1 MLPHRTRGLP
11 PQAPAHFFFRS
22 KAPGPHTSKNTRMD
36 LSFSPEDLA
45 FREEV
50 RAFIKA
56 ELPVD
61 VRTKMEAG
69 IELTK
74 ADYVS
79 WQHKLCAKGWLAPN
93 WPKKYGGTDWTVVQK
108 HIFNEEMA
116 LGGAPRQMP
125 FGVAMVAPVIIE
137 FGSDEQRAH
146 YLPRILSSDD
156 WWCQGY
162 SEPEAGS
169 DLASLKTRADRD
181 GDNYIINGQKT
192 WITLAQYANMIFV
205 LARTEQT
212 AKKQDGISFLL
223 VDMTTPGVTVRPI
236 VTIDGGKEI
245 NEVIFE
251 NVRVPV
257 SSRVGKE
264 GEGWTYAKFLL
275 EHERNGTAGVAGS
288 FQLLNRLRAV
298 ARDQRVDGKTLMD
311 DERFAERTALS
322 YAQLRSLAAESS
334 GNRPGPE
341 SSFIKITG
349 TEIQQAI
356 TTLMMEASAYD
367 SLDPA
372 KRSALA
378 YFNTRKTS
386 IYAGSNEIQRNIIA
400 KRILGL

>member
-1 MLPHRTRGLP
+1 
-11 PQAPAHFFFRS
+11 
-22 KAPGPHTSKNTRMD
+22 MD
-36 LSFSPEDLA
+36 LAFSPQELA

-50 RAFIKA
+50 RAFIRA
-56 ELPVD
+56 ELPAQ
-61 VRTKMEAG
+61 VRAKMESG

-74 ADYVS
+74 DDYVA
-79 WQHKLCAKGWLAPN
+79 WQHKLNARGWLAPN
-93 WPKKYGGTDWTVVQK
+93 WPVKYGGTGWTVVQK
-108 HIFNEEMA
+108 HIFDEEMA

-125 FGVAMVAPVIIE
+125 FGVSMVAPVIIE
-137 FGSDEQRAH
+137 FGNDEQRGY
-146 YLPRILSSDD
+146 YLPRILNSDD

-169 DLASLKTRADRD
+169 DLASLKTRAVRD
-181 GDNYIINGQKT
+181 GDHYVINGQKT
-192 WITLAQYANMIFV
+192 WITLAQFANMIFV
-205 LARTEQT
+205 LARTDPD
-212 AKKQDGISFLL
+212 AKKQEGISFIL

-257 SSRVGKE
+257 ENRVGKE

-288 FQLLNRLRAV
+288 FQLLNRLRAL
-298 ARDQRVDGKTLMD
+298 AGSQKFDGKTMLD
-311 DERFAERTALS
+311 DEGFTKRMAQVEIELTALS
-322 YAQLRSLAAESS
+322 YAQMRSLAAESS
-334 GNRPGPE
+334 GKRPGPE

-356 TTLMMEASAYD
+356 TTLMMEASAQNA
-367 SLDPA
+367 LDPSNH
-372 KRSALA
+372 SALG
-378 YFNTRKTS
+378 YFNARKTT
-386 IYAGSNEIQRNIIA
+386 IYAGSNEIQRNIIS

>member
-1 MLPHRTRGLP
+1 
-11 PQAPAHFFFRS
+11 
-22 KAPGPHTSKNTRMD
+22 MD

-50 RAFIKA
+50 RAFVRA
-56 ELPVD
+56 ELPDD
-61 VRTKMEAG
+61 VRHKMEVG

-74 ADYVS
+74 AEYVA
-79 WQHKLCAKGWLAPN
+79 WQHKLNAKGWLAPN
-93 WPKKYGGTDWTVVQK
+93 WPVRYGGTDWSVVQK
-108 HIFNEEMA
+108 HIFHEEMA

-125 FGVAMVAPVIIE
+125 FGVSMVAPVIIE

-146 YLPRILSSDD
+146 FLPRILNSED

-181 GDNYIINGQKT
+181 GDDYIINGQKT
-192 WITLAQYANMIFV
+192 WITLAQFANMIFV
-205 LARTEQT
+205 LARTEQST
-212 AKKQDGISFLL
+212 KKQDGISFIL

-236 VTIDGGKEI
+236 VTIDGGSEI

-257 SSRVGKE
+257 ANRVGKE

-288 FQLLNRLRAV
+288 FQLLERLRVV
-298 ARDQRVDGKTLMD
+298 ASEQRFDGKTLLD
-311 DERFAERTALS
+311 DDRFAERAAQVEIELTALS

-334 GNRPGPE
+334 GSRPGPE

-356 TTLMMEASAYD
+356 TTLMMEASAYAA
-367 SLDPA
+367 LDPA
-372 KRSALA
+372 QHSALA

-386 IYAGSNEIQRNIIA
+386 IYAGSNEIQRNIIS

>member
-1 MLPHRTRGLP
+1 
-11 PQAPAHFFFRS
+11 
-22 KAPGPHTSKNTRMD
+22 MD
-36 LSFSPEDLA
+36 LAFTPAEHA

-50 RAFIKA
+50 RAFIGA
-56 ELPVD
+56 ELPSD
-61 VRTKMEAG
+61 VRTKVQAG
-69 IELTK
+69 TELTK
-74 ADYVS
+74 ADYVA
-79 WQHKLCAKGWLAPN
+79 WQGKLNAHGWLAPN
-93 WPKKYGGTDWTVVQK
+93 WPEQYGGTGWSVVQK
-108 HIFNEEMA
+108 HIFEEELA
-116 LGGAPRQMP
+116 LGWAPRNIP
-125 FGVAMVAPVIIE
+125 FGVSMVAPVIIE
-137 FGSDEQRAH
+137 FGNDEQRAN
-146 YLPRILSSDD
+146 YLPRILKSQD

-169 DLASLKTRADRD
+169 DLASLKTRAERD
-181 GDNYIINGQKT
+181 GDHYVINGQKT

-311 DERFAERTALS
+311 DERFAERTAQIEIELTALS

>member
-1 MLPHRTRGLP
+1 
-11 PQAPAHFFFRS
+11 
-22 KAPGPHTSKNTRMD
+22 MD
-36 LSFSPEDLA
+36 LSFSPADLA
-45 FREEV
+45 FRDEV
-50 RAFIKA
+50 RAFIRA

-61 VRTKMEAG
+61 VRAKMEAG
-69 IELTK
+69 IELSK
-74 ADYVS
+74 DDYVS
-79 WQHKLCAKGWLAPN
+79 WQHKLNAKGWLVPN
-93 WPKKYGGTDWTVVQK
+93 WPVQYGGTGWSVVQK
-108 HIFNEEMA
+108 HIFYEEMA

-125 FGVAMVAPVIIE
+125 FGVSMVAPVIIE

-146 YLPRILSSDD
+146 YLPRILSSED

-181 GDNYIINGQKT
+181 GDHYIINGQKT

-212 AKKQDGISFLL
+212 AKKQDGISFIL

-236 VTIDGGKEI
+236 VTIDGGSEI

-257 SSRVGKE
+257 ANRVGEE
-264 GEGWTYAKFLL
+264 GGGWTYAKFLL

-288 FQLLNRLRAV
+288 FQMLARLRAI
-298 ARDQRVDGKTLMD
+298 AADQRLNGTTMLD
-311 DERFAERTALS
+311 DDRFAERTAQVEIELTALS

-334 GNRPGPE
+334 GKRPGPE

-356 TTLMMEASAYD
+356 TTLMMEASAYS
-367 SLDPA
+367 SLEPA
-372 KRSALA
+372 QQSALA
-378 YFNTRKTS
+378 YFNMRKTS